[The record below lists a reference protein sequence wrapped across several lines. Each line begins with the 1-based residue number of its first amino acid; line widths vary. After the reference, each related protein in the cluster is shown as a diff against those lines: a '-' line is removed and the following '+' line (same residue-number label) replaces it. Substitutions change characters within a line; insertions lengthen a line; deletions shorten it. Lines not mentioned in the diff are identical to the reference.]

1 MAGTAGTGAADPI
14 GAVIATAA
22 PAVFIHSPHRAPPG
36 MPAASHPAPTAGICA
51 PASTTNRLTASPE
64 PPITARTRGRARRC
78 RSRPPP
84 PRKFCNTPVSVAYA
98 TSTANLPSLR
108 AGPDNGGYP
117 QPSNWGTWVS
127 SCSPALPNHFCS
139 RAAAVPSRY
148 IWLTALLTASQPLTS
163 PFLMPMP
170 YRS

>member
-64 PPITARTRGRARRC
+64 PPITARTRRR
-78 RSRPPP
+78 R
-84 PRKFCNTPVSVAYA
+84 
-98 TSTANLPSLR
+98 
-108 AGPDNGGYP
+108 
-117 QPSNWGTWVS
+117 
-127 SCSPALPNHFCS
+127 PALP
-139 RAAAVPSRY
+139 
-148 IWLTALLTASQPLTS
+148 LTAPATAKVLQHA
-163 PFLMPMP
+163 
-170 YRS
+170 R